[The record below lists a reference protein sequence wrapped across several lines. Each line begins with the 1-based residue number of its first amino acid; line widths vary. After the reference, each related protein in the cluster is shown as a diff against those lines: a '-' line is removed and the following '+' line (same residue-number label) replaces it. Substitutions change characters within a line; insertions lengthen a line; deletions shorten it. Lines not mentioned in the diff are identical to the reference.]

1 MMKKRCFRK
10 PPWCKAEG
18 QNNLRQSLHN
28 KNDQNNWLMQTHQ
41 DPKDFHWQIVHS
53 LWPPKQVAMLEQPT
67 FNKTHKGPLKHKK
80 KSLLLGDQTSYTSSG
95 NLPLCNI
102 YETPQ
107 IAPTNGKSVSKIGIK
122 ATQLKTTCKRNRET

>member
-67 FNKTHKGPLKHKK
+67 FNKTHKGPKAPKKHLFFWEPKHHI
-80 KSLLLGDQTSYTSSG
+80 LHLAIC
-95 NLPLCNI
+95 LCNI